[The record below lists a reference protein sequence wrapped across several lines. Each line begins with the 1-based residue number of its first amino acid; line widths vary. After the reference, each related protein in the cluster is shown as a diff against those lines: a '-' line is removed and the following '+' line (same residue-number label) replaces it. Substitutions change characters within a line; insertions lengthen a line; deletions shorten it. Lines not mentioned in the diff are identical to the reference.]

1 MGRGQRGG
9 KDYFLANRGLPWP
22 AVMLSVVATETS
34 TLTFLSI
41 PGISYLGTLAFLQL
55 TFGYLL
61 GRIVIA
67 GLLLPAYFKGNLNT
81 AYVLL
86 GSHFGQTT
94 QKISSAVFMTTRLLS
109 DAVRLFVTAIPM
121 AFITGWS
128 YPMSIGVIGLA
139 TVIYTYFGG
148 IKAVVWVDVV
158 QMCLYVG
165 GALVSMFALERLV
178 PGGWVEIL
186 ASAGEAEKT
195 VIFQTSFDPS
205 VPYTI
210 WAGLIGGGF
219 LTMASHGTDQLIVQ
233 RILSCGNIVAA
244 KKAMIG
250 SGVAVIAQIFLFL
263 LVGLGLWRYY
273 EGIGFASSDE
283 IFAGFLVEALPPGIS
298 GLLVAGVFAAAMS
311 SLSSS
316 INALA
321 SSSTYDFLL

>member
-1 MGRGQRGG
+1 M
-9 KDYFLANRGLPWP
+9 
-22 AVMLSVVATETS
+22 
-34 TLTFLSI
+34 
-41 PGISYLGTLAFLQL
+41 
-55 TFGYLL
+55 
-61 GRIVIA
+61 IA
-67 GLLLPAYFKGNLNT
+67 GLLLPSYFKGNLNT

-210 WAGLIGGGF
+210 WALSLI
-219 LTMASHGTDQLIVQ
+219 HI
-233 RILSCGNIVAA
+233 
-244 KKAMIG
+244 
-250 SGVAVIAQIFLFL
+250 
-263 LVGLGLWRYY
+263 
-273 EGIGFASSDE
+273 
-283 IFAGFLVEALPPGIS
+283 
-298 GLLVAGVFAAAMS
+298 
-311 SLSSS
+311 
-316 INALA
+316 
-321 SSSTYDFLL
+321 